1 MSVCVKVVL
10 GGKCVIEIWSR
21 VLTLNV

>member
-10 GGKCVIEIWSR
+10 RGQCAIGIYSR
-21 VLTLNV
+21 ALTLNV